1 MSAKLKR
8 REFITLLGG
17 AAAGWPLAA
26 RAQQTAIPVVG
37 YIPASDRPER
47 LALFKSGLAESGFVE
62 GRNVIVEPRWAEGRY
77 DRFPELVADLVRK
90 RVAVIAVPGSQSAA
104 IAAKAATE
112 TIPIVFAVAE
122 DPVKLGL
129 VASLSQPGGNA
140 TGINF
145 FTEEVVAKRLALL
158 REFVPG
164 ARRVAAFLNPSD
176 RGQTE
181 TTERQLKVAAQ
192 ELSLEIKLLHAS
204 NREEI
209 DAAFMAL
216 VRERPDALFV
226 GPDGYYNS
234 RRVQFAILA
243 ALRAIPASFAA
254 RDYVEVGGLMSYG
267 TNVGDAYRRTGVYA
281 GLILKGR
288 RPADLPV
295 LQSTSF
301 ELAINLNT
309 ARALGLHVP
318 DKLLVLAT
326 EVID

>member
-1 MSAKLKR
+1 MQFRQLYR
-8 REFITLLGG
+8 REFITLIGG
-17 AAAGWPLAA
+17 AVIAGPLAA
-26 RAQQTAIPVVG
+26 RAQQIAMPVVG

-47 LALFKSGLAESGFVE
+47 LALFKSGLAENGFVE

-112 TIPIVFAVAE
+112 SIPIVFAVAE

-129 VASLSQPGGNA
+129 VASLSQPGG
-140 TGINF
+140 NF

-164 ARRVAAFLNPSD
+164 ARRVAALLNPSD

-192 ELSLEIKLLHAS
+192 ELSLEIKLLHAR
-204 NREEI
+204 NRQEI
-209 DAAFMAL
+209 DAAFTAL
-216 VRERPDALFV
+216 VQERPDALFV

-267 TNVGDAYRRTGVYA
+267 TNVGDAYRQTGVYA

-318 DKLLVLAT
+318 DKMLVLAT

>member
-26 RAQQTAIPVVG
+26 RAQQTAMPIVG
-37 YIPASDRPER
+37 YVPASDRPER

-62 GRNVIVEPRWAEGRY
+62 GRNVIVEPRSAEGRY

-164 ARRVAAFLNPSD
+164 ARRVAALLNPSD

-181 TTERQLKVAAQ
+181 STERQLKVAA
-192 ELSLEIKLLHAS
+192 LICCMRATARRS
-204 NREEI
+204 
-209 DAAFMAL
+209 M
-216 VRERPDALFV
+216 P
-226 GPDGYYNS
+226 PS
-234 RRVQFAILA
+234 RRFCGSDPTRCSSVPTDITTAVACNSPFSRRCVQFPPRSPRTTMSKWA
-243 ALRAIPASFAA
+243 A
-254 RDYVEVGGLMSYG
+254 
-267 TNVGDAYRRTGVYA
+267 
-281 GLILKGR
+281 
-288 RPADLPV
+288 
-295 LQSTSF
+295 
-301 ELAINLNT
+301 
-309 ARALGLHVP
+309 
-318 DKLLVLAT
+318 
-326 EVID
+326 